1 MESASDSG
9 PPRGDG
15 RIPFTFRIGVT
26 GHRDLADPET
36 LRLRIREAIV
46 QLLAIVPVAPGAG
59 LALVVV
65 TALAE
70 GADRLVAEEALAA
83 GANRLALEEALAAG
97 ADRLAA
103 EQALAAGA
111 NRLALDEAL
120 AAGAGQ
126 MIFEEVLAE
135 GVDRKVRK
143 KVLAGLDARLE
154 VALPMDAEEYA
165 KDFQS
170 EASKQE
176 FRYLLARARDSDRW
190 QAPDGLEREEA
201 YERAGRYVVDRCDA
215 LIAVWDG
222 EQSRGRGGTAEIVGY
237 AQKQGVPI
245 AWVHTKG
252 DLPVRYALENSRAEV
267 VQAAARKLR
276 KYNTTR
282 IASWR
287 VRRQERRLRAD
298 LMPDM
303 TRTIPIDPLG
313 LSREAVANWV
323 FPYFIRADIL
333 ALRYQRRFRWLSLAI
348 FALAAFAVGVVA
360 VQAFLF
366 SGEDWGAYAEALSL
380 LILLLILW
388 TNHRWRLRDR
398 WISSRFLAERLRSSY
413 FLALAGTGDQ
423 RGRPARL
430 TYLSDSSEAWIERA
444 LTEVSARRPELET
457 GSLPVDALRDYLKQH
472 WIDSQISYQRKAS
485 RRQGKFD
492 DWLVAGTGTLFVLT
506 LIVALAHSV
515 GKSIPFLTFL
525 HHIPEHWTDVLLVV
539 SITVPAIGAALHGIG
554 AQRQF
559 RRHSERYR
567 IMANV
572 LEKVHADMTDAT
584 TIDQVRDVAAA
595 TEQVM
600 REENSDW
607 FGVMR
612 FHDMELIT

>member
-46 QLLAIVPVAPGAG
+46 QLLAIVPVASRAG

-65 TALAE
+65 TPLAE

-83 GANRLALEEALAAG
+83 GANRLILEEALTPG

-103 EQALAAGA
+103 EQALAARA
-111 NRLALDEAL
+111 SRLALEEAL
-120 AAGAGQ
+120 TAGTGQ

-143 KVLAGLDARLE
+143 KVLAGLDVRLE

-176 FRYLLARARDSDRW
+176 FRCLLAQARDSDRW

-252 DLPVRYALENSRAEV
+252 DLPVRYALQNRRAEV

-276 KYNTTR
+276 KYNKGR
-282 IASWR
+282 ITGWR
-287 VRRQERRLRAD
+287 RGRHARKLRD
-298 LMPDM
+298 ELMPDM
-303 TRTIPIDPLG
+303 AREIPVDPLG
-313 LSREAVANWV
+313 LARETVAGWV
-323 FPYFIRADIL
+323 FPYYVRADIL
-333 ALRYQRRFRWLSLAI
+333 ALRYQRWFRWLSTAI
-348 FALAAFAVGVVA
+348 FALAAAAVVVVA
-360 VQAFLF
+360 GQAILWPRR
-366 SGEDWGAYAEALSL
+366 DWGPLVEALCLLSL
-380 LILLLILW
+380 LFILGI
-388 TNHRWRLRDR
+388 NHRMRLQDR

-413 FLALAGTGDQ
+413 FLALAGTGD
-423 RGRPARL
+423 GRPRSARIA
-430 TYLSDSSEAWIERA
+430 YLSDSSEAWIERA
-444 LTEVSARRPELET
+444 LTEVSARRPELDGT
-457 GSLPVDALRDYLKQH
+457 PPVTALRDYLNDY
-472 WIDSQISYQRKAS
+472 WIGSQITYQEKAS
-485 RRQGKFD
+485 RLRRKYD
-492 DWLVAGTGTLFVLT
+492 EWLVFGTISIFALTLFAAIFHIVINHYHPFDLT
-506 LIVALAHSV
+506 PKEENILLLA
-515 GKSIPFLTFL
+515 
-525 HHIPEHWTDVLLVV
+525 
-539 SITVPAIGAALHGIG
+539 SITFPAVGGAFHGFG

-567 IMANV
+567 TMAGV
-572 LEKVHADMTDAT
+572 LGQVRAEMTEAT
-584 TIDQVRDVAAA
+584 TLGQVREAAAA